1 MPTAATTRRAI
12 DVARGAVGRLRA
24 RVTARTLY
32 EELGLPPGA
41 DEAQI
46 KAAYRDLARRLHP
59 DVNVGDAASAQRF
72 AEINRAYEVLS
83 DERAR
88 SAYDHALTWQR
99 AHIRRHY
106 ALLGVFAAATFA
118 VTLIGVSLFVHWH
131 LKTAPPAAPAAVTA
145 GQPSDGPPPVAVPT
159 VSGSAGD
166 AAWATF
172 RDPRL
177 DLTLRYPLGIF
188 TFDPAQ
194 SDAQTHT
201 FVSRDRRA
209 SFRIVSADNATGVS
223 LARFR
228 GTLMKKRYA
237 GASFE
242 QAPQGRHWFAL
253 AGTLGEE
260 AFLERVTFACDG
272 KTLLGWQMRYP
283 LSQRA
288 IYDDLAKQV
297 LRNHPHGNEPGCEEA
312 KQKPKPR
319 AK

>member
-1 MPTAATTRRAI
+1 MPTTATARWAI
-12 DVARGAVGRLRA
+12 DLARRTVGRLRG

-46 KAAYRDLARRLHP
+46 KAAYRELARRLHP
-59 DVNVGDAASAQRF
+59 DVNAGDAASAQRMT
-72 AEINRAYEVLS
+72 EINRAYEILS
-83 DERAR
+83 DERVR

-99 AHIRRHY
+99 AHIQRHY

-118 VTLIGVSLFVHWH
+118 VTLIGVSVFVRWH
-131 LKTAPPAAPAAVTA
+131 LKTAPPPAVTA
-145 GQPSDGPPPVAVPT
+145 GQPSDASAPPPVIVPT

-166 AAWATF
+166 AGWATF
-172 RDPRL
+172 HDPRFE
-177 DLTLRYPLGIF
+177 LTLRYPVGIF

-194 SDAQTHT
+194 SDAQIHT

-209 SFRIVSADNATGVS
+209 TFRIVAAENATGVS

-228 GTLMKKRYA
+228 GTVMKKRYA

-253 AGTLGEE
+253 VGTLGEE
-260 AFLERVTFACDG
+260 AFLERVTFTCDG

-288 IYDDLAKQV
+288 TYDGLAKEV
-297 LRNHPHGNEPGCEEA
+297 LRNHPHGNEPRCEET
-312 KQKPKPR
+312 KQKPKLR